1 MKRFQLVWRDFSLN
15 YNTTHGTRPKKDNFY
30 KESRLSELRL
40 VVTDLNGLCKTP
52 TWETRSWCRDFSIP
66 RRTLSSAA
74 LPRRDAPESR
84 DARALMTPI
93 EISNVGNSCCVFAS
107 AMLRPRTA
115 IPNMSQQIGFHLS
128 RNSLWIARVTSVR
141 VNNRVTRFRRFPAIN
156 GDRLGLTDRLIRSQT
171 SVDARLRRFTFQL
184 NGSQSWWHET
194 LAASASSAL
203 PETPPDVPGNRFELT
218 QEKLHRRVIR

>member
-1 MKRFQLVWRDFSLN
+1 MDFVRHRRES
-15 YNTTHGTRPKKDNFY
+15 TR
-30 KESRLSELRL
+30 
-40 VVTDLNGLCKTP
+40 T
-52 TWETRSWCRDFSIP
+52 WCRDFSIYIAHFP
-66 RRTLSSAA
+66 AHAAGVTRRNRETS
-74 LPRRDAPESR
+74 
-84 DARALMTPI
+84 ALMTPI
-93 EISNVGNSCCVFAS
+93 EIPNVDGNSRSFCFRDVTS
-107 AMLRPRTA
+107 ANSD
-115 IPNMSQQIGFHLS
+115 PNMSEQIGFHLS

-184 NGSQSWWHET
+184 NGGQSWWHET

-203 PETPPDVPGNRFELT
+203 PETPLPDVPANRFELT